1 MKSININN
9 TICNY
14 DLIMIDERQNI
25 LLFNY
30 YNNSKTRRIFMEK
43 IFNNTSVKNDI
54 HTINTILNKYG
65 VRCVE
70 TRQFDNVY
78 IYDIVSNCDIK
89 NEENIE
95 KEMED
100 ILNNF
105 DYDFILHNK
114 ENGTINLLKYNN
126 HKRIKKDIKSIVAR
140 ASSIAF
146 VNLLLNKYDLKCYLV
161 SEYDNIRYYEIISF
175 TEYNKRNKEINKEDK
190 EDKEETST
198 LDLSDLD

>member
-14 DLIMIDERQNI
+14 DFIMIDEKQNI

-30 YNNSKTRRIFMEK
+30 YNNSKTKRIFMEK

-54 HTINTILNKYG
+54 YTINNILNKYG
-65 VRCVE
+65 IRCVE
-70 TRQFDNVY
+70 TRHFNNVY
-78 IYDIVSNCDIK
+78 IYDIVSNCDVK

-95 KEMED
+95 KEKED
-100 ILNNF
+100 IIKTF

-114 ENGTINLLKYNN
+114 NNGTINLLKYNN
-126 HKRIKKDIKSIVAR
+126 HKRIKKDIKNMVTK
-140 ASSIAF
+140 ASSIA
-146 VNLLLNKYDLKCYLV
+146 LLNIMLHKHDLKCYLI
-161 SEYDNIRYYEIISF
+161 SEYDNVNYYEIISF
-175 TEYNKRNKEINKEDK
+175 TEYNKRNKANN
-190 EDKEETST
+190 T

>member
-1 MKSININN
+1 MENVKSININN

-14 DLIMIDERQNI
+14 DFIMIDEKQNI

-30 YNNSKTRRIFMEK
+30 YNNSKTKRIFMEK

-54 HTINTILNKYG
+54 YTINNILNKYG
-65 VRCVE
+65 IRCVE
-70 TRQFDNVY
+70 TRQFNNVY
-78 IYDIVSNCDIK
+78 IYDIISNCDVK

-95 KEMED
+95 KEKED
-100 ILNNF
+100 VIKTF

-114 ENGTINLLKYNN
+114 NNGTINLLKYNN

-140 ASSIAF
+140 ASSIA
-146 VNLLLNKYDLKCYLV
+146 LLNIMLHSYNLKCYLI
-161 SEYDNIRYYEIISF
+161 SEYDNVNYYEIISF
-175 TEYNKRNKEINKEDK
+175 TEYNKRNKANN
-190 EDKEETST
+190 T